1 MTIIFTLLR
10 GLRLKKNKD
19 NEFDRINETLL
30 EMVVVLREINDSL
43 IVANNNIVNYLKEEK
58 DNGWF

>member
-1 MTIIFTLLR
+1 
-10 GLRLKKNKD
+10 LKKNKD